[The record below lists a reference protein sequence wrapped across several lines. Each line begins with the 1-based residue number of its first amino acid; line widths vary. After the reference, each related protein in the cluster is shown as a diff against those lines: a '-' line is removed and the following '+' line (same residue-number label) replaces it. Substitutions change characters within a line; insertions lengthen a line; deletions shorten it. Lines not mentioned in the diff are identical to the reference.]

1 MAIPL
6 MLPLPLTLY
15 LLHLFSPFFP
25 SLSLA
30 RACTQPHVRAS
41 VSPFPSLSSLSL
53 PFLSGSSFRHFSA
66 SHGLEGAREAN
77 DAGRALLFARENA
90 IIDERSFVPNK
101 SIFFSFPFL
110 RGMGNSMGI
119 DGRSF
124 FFNLPGCCHLSV
136 FRFFS
141 LQLSLT
147 NVLTTMNFPNF
158 LQGAGFLLWFFNP
171 RFLG

>member
-15 LLHLFSPFFP
+15 LLHLLPSPPPHSFLLFLSHARAHNHTYAPP
-25 SLSLA
+25 SL
-30 RACTQPHVRAS
+30 
-41 VSPFPSLSSLSL
+41 PSLLSSSLSL

-90 IIDERSFVPNK
+90 IIERSFVPNK
-101 SIFFSFPFL
+101 SIFFPFPFL

-158 LQGAGFLLWFFNP
+158 LQGAGFLS
-171 RFLG
+171 